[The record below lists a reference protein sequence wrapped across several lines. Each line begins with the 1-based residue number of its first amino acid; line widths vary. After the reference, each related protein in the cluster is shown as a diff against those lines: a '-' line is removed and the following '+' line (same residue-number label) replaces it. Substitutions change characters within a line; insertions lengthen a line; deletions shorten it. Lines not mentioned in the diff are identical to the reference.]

1 MIINF
6 LLTFIPI
13 TVATVLAI
21 LTSGGTLTCIFDS
34 VSFAGTI
41 ILFAIS
47 IIFSGYTSPFC
58 KIFSTKKKFSNLTL
72 QDLQKIDSALKLA
85 TKLFIY
91 TTILVPV
98 AILIYTFRNYYNNS
112 KTLSGVGPNCAI
124 FLTSCLYLCVFEMIL
139 FTLKS
144 KVKKSIILYMSETSQ
159 NIKKDTSFS
168 AIKFAIGILLFAIIS
183 FVYGYISGHF
193 ALGNVSFLYS
203 IFDLPALIILFLYV
217 IPLIAIS
224 GNLKVLLISISV
236 IFSKNKIN
244 ITQKN
249 LYLNA
254 IKTTTTLNWF
264 AAFCF
269 TLCGWI
275 AMLCFLEDKTYLLP
289 NISVSIIPIFYT
301 TIFNLFLLLV
311 ETRVNKAAE

>member
-1 MIINF
+1 MSKKTKKLRFISLFWDYVSALSLILLLMLFWKLGKGPIEVNF
-6 LLTFIPI
+6 LRPYIIQALTNDTSSYDLNVKSVNLELVHSVQPI
-13 TVATVLAI
+13 KIIAK
-21 LTSGGTLTCIFDS
+21 D
-34 VSFAGTI
+34 VSFKDKNDNYDINAPR
-41 ILFAIS
+41 LALS
-47 IIFSGYTSPFC
+47 
-58 KIFSTKKKFSNLTL
+58 FSTRALLKGLLAPSSINIENP
-72 QDLQKIDSALKLA
+72 KIK
-85 TKLFIY
+85 I
-91 TTILVPV
+91 TTF
-98 AILIYTFRNYYNNS
+98 Y
-112 KTLSGVGPNCAI
+112 
-124 FLTSCLYLCVFEMIL
+124 
-139 FTLKS
+139 
-144 KVKKSIILYMSETSQ
+144 

-275 AMLCFLEDKTYLLP
+275 AMLCFLEDKTYEEAKQ
-289 NISVSIIPIFYT
+289 
-301 TIFNLFLLLV
+301 LFEEGPKQFLRQIYKQN
-311 ETRVNKAAE
+311 ERKI